1 MTVCDRVV
9 DCPHSTPK
17 WVESGKLCLRTTNFK
32 RGYLDL
38 SEKNYVSNETF
49 DVRNKRLVPKAGDI
63 LFSRE
68 GAILGI
74 ACIIPEK
81 IEACLGQRMM
91 LLRTNNSINNKF
103 LMYYLNSP
111 MMNKL
116 VRQNIGGTASPHI
129 NVGDIKEFLIP
140 TPDISSQLA
149 IVEGIESRLSV
160 CDNIEKTVEFALQGT
175 EAMRQSIL
183 KNAFEGRIQS

>member
-17 WVESGKLCLRTTNFK
+17 WVESGKLCLSTTNFK

-49 DVRNKRLVPKAGDI
+49 DVRNKRLVPKSGDI

>member
-1 MTVCDRVV
+1 
-9 DCPHSTPK
+9 
-17 WVESGKLCLRTTNFK
+17 
-32 RGYLDL
+32 
-38 SEKNYVSNETF
+38 
-49 DVRNKRLVPKAGDI
+49 
-63 LFSRE
+63 
-68 GAILGI
+68 
-74 ACIIPEK
+74 
-81 IEACLGQRMM
+81 
-91 LLRTNNSINNKF
+91 
-103 LMYYLNSP
+103 